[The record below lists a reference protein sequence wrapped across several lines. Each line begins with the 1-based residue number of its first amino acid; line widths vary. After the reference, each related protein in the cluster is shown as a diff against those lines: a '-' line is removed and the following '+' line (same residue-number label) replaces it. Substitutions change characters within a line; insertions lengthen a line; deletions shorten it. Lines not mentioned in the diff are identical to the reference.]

1 MISTPHHD
9 GSALHVDRQDPALG
23 ETVAVRLRVPA
34 GQPTPGGVWLR
45 SIRDAEPHYDAATR
59 LGESD
64 GWVWWQARLLVVN
77 PVQKYRWLLRTG
89 GTPGNLWVN
98 ARGTGA
104 LEVPDVQ
111 DFRICAGPAAPAW
124 IHRSVMYQV
133 FPDRFARSAAAAGR
147 TLPDWAVAAEWDT
160 SAVIGRG
167 PDTPYQYFGG
177 DIEGIR
183 EHLDHLESIGA
194 TVLYL
199 TPMFPARSNHRYD
212 AAAFTGIDPLLGGDE
227 ALIRLVEAA
236 HARGLRVVGDLTT
249 NHSGDA
255 HEWFRAAYRHPAAPE
270 SDFYYFSADNTAY
283 LAWLG
288 VESLPK
294 FNWRSEG
301 LRERFILADD
311 SMAARWLQPPFNLD
325 GWRIDV
331 GNMTGRAGADDFNH
345 EIAALIRDRI
355 QTINPEALL
364 VAEST
369 SDAAPD
375 FQGDTWHGAMTYTNF
390 TRPLW
395 QWLARPHT
403 MDDGD
408 APGAGHLAG
417 AEPGVTRDGSGNIT
431 GQAWPDYFGLPQ
443 RGPERIDAGDFLAT
457 HLDFAAAFPW
467 RVRLANLNAIDT
479 HDTARAASAI
489 LPGAQPLAAALQF
502 TLPGVPMVFMGDE
515 FGFEGFNGENSRTP
529 MPWNAPERI
538 PADLRGLYAGLSA
551 LRREHPALTAG
562 GLRWLHA
569 AGGTLAFI
577 RETAEASVLV
587 VLFRDAATGVDL
599 GDLAPGLAPGF
610 APRRLWG
617 HGTASAVREAGTGV
631 VVSGQALSAAAFALP
646 GTIVPSAAA
655 PGVQPSER
663 P

>member
-9 GSALHVDRQDPALG
+9 GSALYVDRQDPALG
-23 ETVAVRLRVPA
+23 DTVTIRLRVPHD
-34 GQPTPGGVWLR
+34 QPTLGGVWVR

-59 LGESD
+59 LGEAD
-64 GWVWWQARLLVVN
+64 GWVWWQARLLIVN

-89 GTPGNLWVN
+89 ATPGNLWVN

-104 LEVPDVQ
+104 LDVPDVQ

-124 IHRSVMYQV
+124 IHGSVMYQV
-133 FPDRFARSAAAAGR
+133 FPDRFARSAAADDR
-147 TLPDWAVAAEWDT
+147 TLPDWAVAAEWNT

-177 DIEGIR
+177 DLDGVN
-183 EHLDHLESIGA
+183 EHLDHLEAIGA

-236 HARGLRVVGDLTT
+236 HARGLRVVGDLTA

-255 HEWFRAAYRHPAAPE
+255 HEWFRAACRNPSAPE
-270 SDFYYFSADNTAY
+270 SDFYYFSSGNTEY

-294 FNWRSEG
+294 FNWSSSG
-301 LRERFILADD
+301 LRDRFILADD
-311 SMAARWLQPPFNLD
+311 SMVARWLQAPFKLD

-345 EIAALIRDRI
+345 EIAGLIRDRI
-355 QTINPEALL
+355 RTINPEALL

-395 QWLARPHT
+395 QWLARPSAGY
-403 MDDGD
+403 DGD
-408 APGAGHLAG
+408 APGADLTAG
-417 AEPGVTRDGSGNIT
+417 AQPGLVQDPAGNVLD
-431 GQAWPDYFGLPQ
+431 QDWPDYFGLPQ
-443 RGPERIDAGDFLAT
+443 RGPERIEAEDFLAT
-457 HLDFAAAFPW
+457 HLDFAASFPW

-489 LPGAQPLAAALQF
+489 LPGAQALAAALQF

-515 FGFEGFNGENSRTP
+515 FGFEGFNGEKSRTP

-551 LRREHPALTAG
+551 LRREHPALTSG
-562 GLRWLHA
+562 GLRWVHA
-569 AGGTLAFI
+569 TGGILAFV
-577 RETAEASVLV
+577 REVAEASVLV
-587 VLFRDAATGVDL
+587 VLFRDAAAGVHL
-599 GDLAPGLAPGF
+599 GDLAPGLAAGF
-610 APRRLWG
+610 APPRLWG
-617 HGTASAVREAGTGV
+617 HGTASAVRESGAGV

-646 GTIVPSAAA
+646 GTRLP
-655 PGVQPSER
+655 
-663 P
+663 

>member
-1 MISTPHHD
+1 MISMPHHD
-9 GSALHVDRQDPALG
+9 GSALYVDRQDPALG
-23 ETVAVRLRVPA
+23 DTVTVRLRVPA
-34 GQPTPGGVWLR
+34 DQPTPGGVWLR
-45 SIRDAEPHYDAATR
+45 SVRDAEPHYDAATR
-59 LGESD
+59 LGEAD
-64 GWVWWQARLLVVN
+64 GWVWWQAGLRIVN

-89 GTPGNLWVN
+89 GTPASLWTN

-104 LEVPDVQ
+104 LETPDEQ
-111 DFRICAGPAAPAW
+111 DFRIVAGPAAPEW

-133 FPDRFARSAAAAGR
+133 FPDRFARSAQAAGR
-147 TLPDWAVAAEWDT
+147 ALPAWAVAADWNS

-177 DIEGIR
+177 DLEGIR
-183 EHLDHLESIGA
+183 EHLDHLEAIGA

-212 AAAFTGIDPLLGGDE
+212 AAAFTAIDPLLGGDE
-227 ALIRLVEAA
+227 ALIRLIQDA
-236 HARGLRVVGDLTT
+236 HDRGLHVVGDLTT

-255 HEWFRAAYRHPAAPE
+255 HEWFRAAHHHPGAPE
-270 SDFYYFSADNTAY
+270 SDFYYFGADNEEY

-294 FNWRSEG
+294 FNWRSPG

-311 SMAARWLQPPFNLD
+311 SMVARWLKPPYNLD

-345 EIAALIRDRI
+345 EIAGLIRAKI
-355 QTINPEALL
+355 HSINPEALL

-395 QWLARPHT
+395 QWLARP
-403 MDDGD
+403 
-408 APGAGHLAG
+408 AAGPAG
-417 AEPGVTRDGSGNIT
+417 EPGVIRNDAGNVT
-431 GQAWPDYFGLPQ
+431 AQGWTDFYGLPQ
-443 RGPERIDAGDFLAT
+443 RGPDSIGAQDFLAT

-515 FGFEGFNGENSRTP
+515 FGLEGFNGENSRTP
-529 MPWNAPERI
+529 MPWDAPERI
-538 PADLRGLYAGLSA
+538 PADLRGIYADLSA
-551 LRREHPALTAG
+551 LRRDQPALTSG

-569 AGGTLAFI
+569 TDGTLAFV
-577 RETAEASVLV
+577 RETAGTAVLV
-587 VLFRDAATGVDL
+587 VLFRDAATGVGL
-599 GDLAPGLAPGF
+599 GDLAPTLPGGC
-610 APRRLWG
+610 ALRRLWG
-617 HGTASAVREAGTGV
+617 HGTASAVHRPGTGV
-631 VVSGQALSAAAFALP
+631 VVEGHALSAAAFELP
-646 GTIVPSAAA
+646 GTRLPA
-655 PGVQPSER
+655 PARGAGDR
-663 P
+663 